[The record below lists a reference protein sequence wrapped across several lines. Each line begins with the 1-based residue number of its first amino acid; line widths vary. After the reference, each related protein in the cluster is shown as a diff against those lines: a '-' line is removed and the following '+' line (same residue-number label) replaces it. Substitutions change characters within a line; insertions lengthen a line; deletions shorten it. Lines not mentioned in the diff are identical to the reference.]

1 MSKPWFFELLEVGT
15 YYGTTEYVQHF
26 KCAGCGT
33 ICSND
38 GMMSGEPEP
47 YCVVGY
53 KCECGHEVTKEEME
67 TWKGHLTIRTVQKHT
82 DASTDGDL

>member
-38 GMMSGEPEP
+38 GMMFGEPEP
-47 YCVVGY
+47 YCVAGY
-53 KCECGHEVTKEEME
+53 KCECGHEVTKEEVS
-67 TWKGHLTIRTVQKHT
+67 TWKRISYDPDRAKAYRRKH
-82 DASTDGDL
+82 GW